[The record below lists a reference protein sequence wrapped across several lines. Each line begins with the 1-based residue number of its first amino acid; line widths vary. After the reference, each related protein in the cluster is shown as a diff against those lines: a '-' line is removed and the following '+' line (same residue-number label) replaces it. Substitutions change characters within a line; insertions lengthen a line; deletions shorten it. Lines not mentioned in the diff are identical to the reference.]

1 MGTTTPNMSIYIPS
15 AGETNYSQSFM
26 AGMMNVDQHDHSGGP
41 NKGVPIS
48 SSGLAD
54 FSVTYDKLN
63 ANVVDSSSGIGTRGS
78 PFQNQLTLL
87 GYIKALYTLSLVPGI
102 GFVIMNGGVAAVRTF
117 QNSANIAWTNA
128 AGTAGNPS
136 AALLANAI
144 NTSQSAFRGIA
155 AAQPNVTGNSVDYKV
170 QFATT
175 DYNQGSNFVGGAT
188 SQYTAPVTGRYL
200 VTEYLTLSGTFN
212 DQNRTRVQIWK
223 NGVFY
228 VDLYDFDTSTQNG
241 NGPGVTGSGVF
252 QFTAGDVI
260 TLNLFVNNT
269 SQTNVVGITSGSFT
283 ITLLT
288 A

>member
-1 MGTTTPNMSIYIPS
+1 MGQLTPNMSIFIPS

-87 GYIKALYTLSLVPGI
+87 GYIKALYTLSLLPGI
-102 GFVIMNGGVAAVRTF
+102 GFVTMNGGVAAARTF
-117 QNSANIAWTNA
+117 QNTANITWTNP

-136 AALLANAI
+136 AVLATNSI
-144 NTSQSAFRGIA
+144 NTNQSAFRGIA
-155 AAQPNVTGNSVDYKV
+155 AAQPNVTGNAIDYKV

-175 DYNQGSNFVGGAT
+175 DYNQGSNFVVGAT
-188 SQYTAPVTGRYL
+188 SEYTVPVTGRYL
-200 VTEYLTLSGTFN
+200 VSEYLTLNGTVG
-212 DQNRTRVQIWK
+212 DPNRTRVQIWK

-228 VDLYDFDTSTQNG
+228 IDLFDGNTNDGNNG
-241 NGPGVTGSGVF
+241 VGASGANVY

-260 TLNLFVNNT
+260 TLNIFVNNDSA
-269 SQTNVVGITSGSFT
+269 SQIVGITSGSFT